1 MKILGI
7 ESSCDETAAAVVE
20 DGRVVLSNIVASQVE
35 EHRLYGGVVP
45 EIASR
50 RHSEAITGVV
60 REALEKA
67 EVTINDIDAIAVT
80 YAPGLI
86 GALLVGVNFA
96 KGLSLSSGLPLVPV
110 HHLRSHIASNY
121 ITNESL
127 EPPFLCMVVSGG
139 HTHIINVESYTK
151 YDIIGKTRD
160 DAAGEAFDK
169 AARSMGMP
177 YPGGIM
183 LDKEA
188 EKGNDTAFKLPAP
201 SVDGAPL
208 DFSFSGLK
216 TAVINI
222 ISNNK
227 QKGIEINKA
236 DLSASY
242 RKAVV
247 DYLVKNL
254 MLAAEKTGQ
263 KKIVIAGGVSANS
276 LLRKRL
282 EEECKKRKLQFF
294 RPELKYCGDNAAK
307 VASQSY
313 YEFLAGNRASLD
325 LNACAQRSI
334 DIG

>member
-1 MKILGI
+1 
-7 ESSCDETAAAVVE
+7 
-20 DGRVVLSNIVASQVE
+20 
-35 EHRLYGGVVP
+35 
-45 EIASR
+45 
-50 RHSEAITGVV
+50 
-60 REALEKA
+60 
-67 EVTINDIDAIAVT
+67 
-80 YAPGLI
+80 
-86 GALLVGVNFA
+86 
-96 KGLSLSSGLPLVPV
+96 
-110 HHLRSHIASNY
+110 
-121 ITNESL
+121 
-127 EPPFLCMVVSGG
+127 
-139 HTHIINVESYTK
+139 
-151 YDIIGKTRD
+151 
-160 DAAGEAFDK
+160 
-169 AARSMGMP
+169 
-177 YPGGIM
+177 M

-188 EKGNDTAFKLPAP
+188 EKGNDTAFKLPTP

-294 RPELKYCGDNAAK
+294 RPELKYCGDNAAM
-307 VASQSY
+307 VASQGY